1 MPGINSLRMNFQTGG
16 TTQQQQFAPDYI
28 EALGKTYAA
37 DLTRQ
42 AGIPAITQATQQ
54 MPGETRRFTTSSL
67 CTSN

>member
-1 MPGINSLRMNFQTGG
+1 MNFQTGG
-16 TTQQQQFAPDYI
+16 TTQEQQFAPDYI

-54 MPGETRRFTTSSL
+54 MPGETLSQFEHPKCDSAP
-67 CTSN
+67 